1 VIHLPFQPLTLT
13 THGGSSLTIDVQHR
27 LRVSSA
33 AMRELKLSAYQYVVV
48 SVDVENKRI
57 GLAKQELAKVP
68 NASAVKVDK
77 RGYLGTKAGK
87 EIIAKLALDDS
98 DLPAKFT
105 DIGNFDEGAVYW
117 RAFQLAE

>member
-1 VIHLPFQPLTLT
+1 MPFEPLKLT

-87 EIIAKLALDDS
+87 EIIAKLALSADV
-98 DLPAKFT
+98 LPAKFA
-105 DIGNFDEGAVYW
+105 DIGWEDQAGVRW
-117 RAFQLAE
+117 RAFELIAE